1 MGDAEGVIGTDGDR
15 RDGGRAHDG
24 RGAAVAVEGIRAP
37 ATVPLPRVVRVHQEF
52 PTPGRCDV
60 EAEIHRQIEVPD
72 IARRIPRGRV
82 AVAVGSR
89 GVAEIPRV
97 TKAVVDA
104 LRRHGAQPFVV
115 PAMGSHGG
123 ATAEGQREVLA
134 GLGVTE
140 ASAGAPIVSSM
151 DVVELGR
158 LADGSGVFWDREA
171 HEAGAAVAVGRVKP
185 HTAFRGTIESGL
197 VKMAVIGI
205 GKQRGAQSMHA
216 PGFGGFADR
225 LVEAY
230 GIVVKR
236 APLLFGV
243 ATVEDAYDVPVQ
255 VAVVAPE
262 AFLEREPAL
271 LDHAR
276 SLMARLPVEAADV
289 LVVQEIGKNI
299 SGDGMDPN
307 LTGRY
312 PTPFASGGPAIR
324 KIAVLD
330 LTDETQG
337 NANGVGMADL
347 IAQRVLEKMDL
358 RATYMNALTSTVIDS
373 VRLPMVLATDRDVL
387 DAAVLTAPRIDGG
400 EARLVYIRNT
410 LAVREVAVSEAL
422 VPDLLP
428 HAAVVKGASPTALS
442 FTDDGTLRPPL
453 DPVVVARAGRA
464 AGRPDPGNF

>member
-1 MGDAEGVIGTDGDR
+1 MGTDGT
-15 RDGGRAHDG
+15 RAG
-24 RGAAVAVEGIRAP
+24 AVAVEGIRAP
-37 ATVPLPRVVRVHQEF
+37 ATAPLPRLVRVRQQF

-60 EAEIHRQIEVPD
+60 EAEIHRQIAAPD
-72 IARRIPRGRV
+72 IARRIPRGPV
-82 AVAVGSR
+82 AVAAGSR
-89 GVAEIPRV
+89 GVAELPRI
-97 TKAVVDA
+97 TKAVVEA
-104 LRRHGAQPFVV
+104 LRRHGARPFIV

-140 ASAGAPIVSSM
+140 ASVGAPVVSSM

-158 LADGSGVFWDREA
+158 LADGSGVYWDREA
-171 HEAGAAVAVGRVKP
+171 HRAGAAVAIGRVKP
-185 HTAFRGTIESGL
+185 HTAFRGVIESGL

-230 GIVVKR
+230 GIVARR

-243 ATVEDAYDVPVQ
+243 ATIEDAYDVPVQ
-255 VAVVAPE
+255 LAVVPPE

-271 LDHAR
+271 LDRAR
-276 SLMARLPVEAADV
+276 SLMARLPVTEADV

-307 LTGRY
+307 ITGRY
-312 PTPFASGGPAIR
+312 PTPFASGGPVIR

-330 LTDETQG
+330 LTAETQG
-337 NANGVGMADL
+337 NANGLGLADL
-347 IAQRVLEKMDL
+347 IPQRVLEKIDL
-358 RATYMNALTSTVIDS
+358 PATYMNALTSTVIDS
-373 VRLPMVLATDRDVL
+373 VRLPMVLASDRDVL

-400 EARLVYIRNT
+400 ETRLVYIRNT
-410 LAVREVAVSEAL
+410 LALREVAVSESL
-422 VPDLLP
+422 VPHLLP
-428 HAAVVKGASPTALS
+428 HAGPVADAAPAALV
-442 FTDDGTLRPPL
+442 FAEDGTLRPPL
-453 DPVVVARAGRA
+453 DPVLPYGGQAVG
-464 AGRPDPGNF
+464 GRPAPGNF

>member
-1 MGDAEGVIGTDGDR
+1 MGTDGR
-15 RDGGRAHDG
+15 RPERSPNP
-24 RGAAVAVEGIRAP
+24 AVPVEGIRAP
-37 ATVPLPRVVRVHQEF
+37 AAASLPRLVRVRQEF

-60 EAEIHRQIEVPD
+60 EGEIRRRLDAPD

-89 GVAEIPRV
+89 GVAEIPLI
-97 TKAVVDA
+97 TKTVVAA

-123 ATAEGQREVLA
+123 ATAEGQRDVLA

-140 ASAGAPIVSSM
+140 AAVGAPIVSSM
-151 DVVELGR
+151 EVVELGR
-158 LADGSGVFWDREA
+158 IADGSGVYWDREA
-171 HEAGAAVAVGRVKP
+171 YQAGAAVAVGRVKP

-216 PGFGGFADR
+216 PGFGGFAER
-225 LVEAY
+225 LVQAY
-230 GIVVKR
+230 GIVARR

-243 ATVEDAYDVPVQ
+243 ATIEDAYDVPVE
-255 VAVVAPE
+255 VAVVPPE

-271 LDHAR
+271 LDRAR
-276 SLMARLPVEAADV
+276 GLMARLPVTEADV

-307 LTGRY
+307 ITGRY

-330 LTDETQG
+330 LTAETQG

-358 RATYMNALTSTVIDS
+358 HATYMNALTSTVIDS

-387 DAAVLTAPRIDGG
+387 DAAVLTAPRIGGG
-400 EARLVYIRNT
+400 ETRLVYIRNT
-410 LAVREVAVSEAL
+410 LTLGEVAVSEAL
-422 VPDLLP
+422 VPALLP
-428 HAAVVKGASPTALS
+428 HAHVAAGTPAMPLS
-442 FTDDGTLRPPL
+442 FTAAGVLRPPL
-453 DPVVVARAGRA
+453 DPVPVPGRS
-464 AGRPDPGNF
+464 DPGNF

>member
-1 MGDAEGVIGTDGDR
+1 MGDPEEMMGTDGGR
-15 RDGGRAHDG
+15 PDGSRS
-24 RGAAVAVEGIRAP
+24 AAVAVEGIRAP
-37 ATVPLPRVVRVHQEF
+37 ATAALPRVVRVHQEF

-60 EAEIHRQIEVPD
+60 EAEIHRQIDAPD

-89 GVAEIPRV
+89 GVAEIPLI
-97 TKAVVDA
+97 TKAVVEA

-123 ATAEGQREVLA
+123 ATAEGQRDVLT

-140 ASAGAPIVSSM
+140 AAVGAPIISLM
-151 DVVELGR
+151 DVVEFGR

-171 HEAGAAVAVGRVKP
+171 LQAGAAVAVGRIKP
-185 HTAFRGTIESGL
+185 HTAFRGVIESGL

-230 GIVVKR
+230 GIVARR

-243 ATVEDAYDVPVQ
+243 GTVEDAYDVPVQ
-255 VAVVAPE
+255 VAVLPPE
-262 AFLEREPAL
+262 AFLDREPAL
-271 LDHAR
+271 LDRAR
-276 SLMARLPVEAADV
+276 SLMARLPVTEADV

-307 LTGRY
+307 ITGRY
-312 PTPFASGGPAIR
+312 PTPFASGGPVIR

-330 LTDETQG
+330 LTAETQG

-347 IAQRVLEKMDL
+347 IAQRVLQKMDL

-400 EARLVYIRNT
+400 AARLVYIRNT
-410 LAVREVAVSEAL
+410 LALRELVVSEAL

-428 HAAVVKGASPTALS
+428 HATVVTGVPPAAL
-442 FTDDGTLRPPL
+442 FFAKDGSLRPPL
-453 DPVVVARAGRA
+453 GADLLRTGQA
-464 AGRPDPGNF
+464 AGARPDPGNF

>member
-1 MGDAEGVIGTDGDR
+1 MS
-15 RDGGRAHDG
+15 
-24 RGAAVAVEGIRAP
+24 GAVPVEGIRAP
-37 ATVPLPRVVRVHQEF
+37 ERAALPKVVRVRQQF
-52 PTPGRCDV
+52 ATPGRCDV
-60 EAEIHRQIEVPD
+60 EAEIRRRIDAPD
-72 IARRIPRGRV
+72 IARRIPKGRV

-89 GVAEIPRV
+89 GVGEIPLI
-97 TKAVVDA
+97 TKAVVAA
-104 LRRHGAQPFVV
+104 LRRHGAQPFII

-123 ATAEGQREVLA
+123 ATADGQREVLA

-158 LADGSGVFWDREA
+158 LADGSGVFWDRA
-171 HEAGAAVAVGRVKP
+171 ALEAGAAVAVGRIKP
-185 HTAFRGTIESGL
+185 HTAFRGVIESGL

-225 LVEAY
+225 LVEGY
-230 GIVVKR
+230 GIVAKK

-243 ATVEDAYDVPVQ
+243 GTVEDAYDVPVE
-255 VAVVAPE
+255 VAVLPPE
-262 AFLEREPAL
+262 AFLDREPAL
-271 LDHAR
+271 LDRAR
-276 SLMARLPVEAADV
+276 SLMPRLPVAAADV

-307 LTGRY
+307 ITGRY
-312 PTPFASGGPAIR
+312 PTPFASGGPVIR

-330 LTDETQG
+330 LTAETQG

-347 IAQRVLEKMDL
+347 IAQRVLRKMDL

-400 EARLVYIRNT
+400 QARLVYIRTT
-410 LAVREVAVSEAL
+410 LALRDVAVSEAA
-422 VPDLLP
+422 VPELLP
-428 HAAVVKGASPTALS
+428 HASVAPGAAPQTLS
-442 FTDDGTLRPPL
+442 FAADGSLAPPL
-453 DPVVVARAGRA
+453 DPVTPRPGREPAGRRA
-464 AGRPDPGNF
+464 DPGIF

>member
-1 MGDAEGVIGTDGDR
+1 MGTDGAP
-15 RDGGRAHDG
+15 GR
-24 RGAAVAVEGIRAP
+24 AVAVEGIRAP
-37 ATVPLPRVVRVHQEF
+37 STVALPRMVRVRQEF
-52 PTPGRCDV
+52 PTPGACDV
-60 EAEIHRQIEVPD
+60 DVEIRRQIDAPD
-72 IARRIPRGRV
+72 IARRIPRGPV

-89 GVAEIPRV
+89 GVAEIPRI
-97 TKAVVDA
+97 TKAVVNA
-104 LRRHGAQPFVV
+104 LRRHGAQPFIV

-140 ASAGAPIVSSM
+140 AAVGAPIVSSM

-158 LADGSGVFWDREA
+158 LADGSGVYWDREA
-171 HEAGAAVAVGRVKP
+171 HRAGAAVAVGRVKP
-185 HTAFRGTIESGL
+185 HTAFRGVIESGL
-197 VKMAVIGI
+197 VKMAVIGL

-225 LVEAY
+225 LVEGY
-230 GIVVKR
+230 GIVARR

-243 ATVEDAYDVPVQ
+243 GTIEDAYDVPVQ
-255 VAVVAPE
+255 VAVVSPE

-271 LDHAR
+271 LERAR
-276 SLMARLPVEAADV
+276 SLMARLPVTAADV

-307 LTGRY
+307 ITGRY
-312 PTPFASGGPAIR
+312 PTPFASGGPVIR

-347 IAQRVLEKMDL
+347 IAQRVLEKTDL

-400 EARLVYIRNT
+400 ETRLVYIRNT
-410 LAVREVAVSEAL
+410 LALREVAVSEAL
-422 VPDLLP
+422 VPKLLP
-428 HAAVVKGASPTALS
+428 HAQVAAGAAPAALS
-442 FTDDGTLRPPL
+442 FTAGGVLQPPL
-453 DPVVVARAGRA
+453 GPVLPRTGGQAVGS
-464 AGRPDPGNF
+464 RPDPGNF

>member
-1 MGDAEGVIGTDGDR
+1 VGDPKGVIGTDGGGADDR
-15 RDGGRAHDG
+15 WST
-24 RGAAVAVEGIRAP
+24 AVAVEGIRAP
-37 ATVPLPRVVRVHQEF
+37 AAVPLPRLVRVHQEF
-52 PTPGRCDV
+52 ATPGRCDV
-60 EAEIHRQIEVPD
+60 EAEVRRQIDAPD
-72 IARRIPRGRV
+72 IARRIPRGRI

-89 GVAEIPRV
+89 GVAEIPLI
-97 TKAVVDA
+97 TKTVVAA

-123 ATAEGQREVLA
+123 ATVAGQREVLA

-140 ASAGAPIVSSM
+140 AAVGAPIVSSM

-158 LADGSGVFWDREA
+158 LRDGSGVFWDREA
-171 HEAGAAVAVGRVKP
+171 YQAGAAVAVGRVKP

-197 VKMAVIGI
+197 VKMAVIGL

-216 PGFGGFADR
+216 PGFGGFAVR

-230 GIVVKR
+230 GIVAQR

-243 ATVEDAYDVPVQ
+243 ATVEDAYDVPVD
-255 VAVVAPE
+255 VAVVPPE
-262 AFLEREPAL
+262 AFLAREPSL
-271 LDHAR
+271 LDRAR
-276 SLMARLPVEAADV
+276 SLMPRLPVTEADV

-307 LTGRY
+307 ITGRY
-312 PTPFASGGPAIR
+312 PTPFATGGPTIR

-330 LTDETQG
+330 LTAETQG

-410 LAVREVAVSEAL
+410 LALGEVAVSEAL
-422 VPDLLP
+422 VPALLP
-428 HAAVVKGASPTALS
+428 HARVVPGAAPMTLS
-442 FTDDGTLRPPL
+442 FTDRGVLRPPL
-453 DPVVVARAGRA
+453 EPVPAAGRA
-464 AGRPDPGNF
+464 DPGNF

>member
-1 MGDAEGVIGTDGDR
+1 VTGTDGA
-15 RDGGRAHDG
+15 RADKS
-24 RGAAVAVEGIRAP
+24 RGTAVAVEGIRAP
-37 ATVPLPRVVRVHQEF
+37 AAGPLPRLVRVRQEF

-60 EAEIHRQIEVPD
+60 EAEIRRQIDAPG

-89 GVAEIPRV
+89 GVAEIPLI
-97 TKAVVDA
+97 TKTVVAA

-123 ATAEGQREVLA
+123 ATAEGQRDVLA

-140 ASAGAPIVSSM
+140 AAVGAPIVSSM

-158 LADGSGVFWDREA
+158 LRDGSGVYWDREA
-171 HEAGAAVAVGRVKP
+171 YQAGAAVAVGRVKP

-225 LVEAY
+225 LVEGY
-230 GIVVKR
+230 GIVAAR

-243 ATVEDAYDVPVQ
+243 ATVEDAYDEPVD
-255 VAVVAPE
+255 VAVVPPE
-262 AFLEREPAL
+262 AFMAQEPAL
-271 LDHAR
+271 LDRAR
-276 SLMARLPVEAADV
+276 SLMPRLPVTEADV

-307 LTGRY
+307 ITGRY
-312 PTPFASGGPAIR
+312 PTPYASGGPSFR

-330 LTDETQG
+330 LTAETQG

-347 IAQRVLEKMDL
+347 IAQRVLAKMDL
-358 RATYMNALTSTVIDS
+358 AATYMNALTSTVIDS

-400 EARLVYIRNT
+400 ETRLVYIRNT
-410 LAVREVAVSEAL
+410 LAIGDVAVSESL
-422 VPDLLP
+422 VPVLLP
-428 HAAVVKGASPTALS
+428 HACAVPGAASMALS
-442 FTDDGTLRPPL
+442 FSEHGALRPPL
-453 DPVVVARAGRA
+453 DPVAAAGRA
-464 AGRPDPGNF
+464 DPGNF